1 MNEETIAKIILSII
15 LILMAF
21 CAAIGGY
28 ICNKQAIAQEEQII
42 KDMRRARRAIDEM
55 TDIINK
61 NSLIKH
67 ENRQNIRITI

>member
-1 MNEETIAKIILSII
+1 MDEEIIAKIILSII
-15 LILMAF
+15 LILMAL

-28 ICNKQAIAQEEQII
+28 ICNKHTIAQEEQII

-55 TDIINK
+55 TEIINK

-67 ENRQNIRITI
+67 EK